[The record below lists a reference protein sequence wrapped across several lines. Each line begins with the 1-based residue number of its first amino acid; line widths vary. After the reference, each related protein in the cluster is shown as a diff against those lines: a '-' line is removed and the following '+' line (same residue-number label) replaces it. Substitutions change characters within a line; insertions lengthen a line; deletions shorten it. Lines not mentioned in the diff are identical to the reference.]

1 LGYRRPAP
9 ALRDFQPDNVDADIG
24 EPGFP
29 GFKPFDT
36 HSQRAMLLL
45 EMPLAE
51 AALRSGAANEFDRH
65 IQSLKARSRRILSC
79 TPRES
84 FVWLLVFDLEALH
97 GLLNEHSFNL
107 LVMSYETSPNEALIS
122 IRRII
127 VAMPVVVLAPKPLRQ
142 KILFEFQQ
150 LVRNGF
156 VEEAARSYLTSSEA
170 IRSLLQEQ
178 IEQLDLPRQKAFADA
193 LQRLR

>member
-1 LGYRRPAP
+1 
-9 ALRDFQPDNVDADIG
+9 
-24 EPGFP
+24 
-29 GFKPFDT
+29 
-36 HSQRAMLLL
+36 
-45 EMPLAE
+45 
-51 AALRSGAANEFDRH
+51 
-65 IQSLKARSRRILSC
+65 
-79 TPRES
+79 
-84 FVWLLVFDLEALH
+84 VFDLEALR

-107 LVMSYETSPNEALIS
+107 LVTSYETSPNEAWIS

-156 VEEAARSYLTSSEA
+156 VDEAARSYLTSPEA

-178 IEQLDLPRQKAFADA
+178 IEQLDISRQKAFADA
-193 LQRLR
+193 LQRFRQ